1 VLKQRA
7 VGIFSSYEITEV
19 ALLELK
25 DRGFPMD
32 CISVVG
38 HDLNHHVEATGVK
51 TSERISDLDRLHTQ
65 GNEAGEGAKDGAI
78 AGGSLGSLTGL
89 LVGLGAVA
97 IPGIGPVMM
106 VGAAATAI
114 ATVISGGVIG
124 AAAGSLVGGL
134 VGLGIP
140 ADLAKVYT
148 ERIARGD
155 YLIMV
160 EGSEADIA
168 TAHSIFSQHS
178 IHDWYTYYVSNE
190 SAHSA
195 TPVST
200 HAL

>member
-1 VLKQRA
+1 MLTQRA
-7 VGIFSSYEITEV
+7 IGTFSSYAITET

-25 DRGFPMD
+25 ERGFPMD
-32 CISVVG
+32 LVSVVG
-38 HDLNHHVEATGVK
+38 HDINSHVEATGAK
-51 TSERISDLDRLHTQ
+51 TSERINDLDKLQTQ

-97 IPGIGPVMM
+97 IPGIGPVML

-140 ADLAKVYT
+140 HDRAKVYT
-148 ERIARGD
+148 EGVARGD
-155 YLIMV
+155 YLVMV
-160 EGSEADIA
+160 EGSEADIT
-168 TAHSIFSQHS
+168 TAHSIFSKHS
-178 IHDWYTYYVSNE
+178 IHDWYSYYLSHE
-190 SAHSA
+190 SERTA

-200 HAL
+200 HSL

>member
-1 VLKQRA
+1 MLKQRA
-7 VGIFSSYEITEV
+7 VGIFSSYETTEV

-38 HDLNHHVEATGVK
+38 HDLNRHVEATGAK
-51 TSERISDLDRLHTQ
+51 TSERINDLDRLQTQ

-78 AGGSLGSLTGL
+78 AGGTLGSLTGL

-97 IPGIGPVMM
+97 IPGIGPVMLAG
-106 VGAAATAI
+106 VAATAI

-124 AAAGSLVGGL
+124 AATGSLVGGL

-140 ADLAKVYT
+140 HDRAKVYT
-148 ERIARGD
+148 ERVARGD
-155 YLIMV
+155 YLVMV
-160 EGSEADIA
+160 EGSEADVA
-168 TAHSIFSQHS
+168 TAHTIFSHHS
-178 IHDWYTYYVSNE
+178 IHDWYAYYVSHE
-190 SAHSA
+190 SAQSA

-200 HAL
+200 HSL